1 MCLSLFFMS
10 NIIAIN
16 ARIANDKRAIFSISD
31 FTETPNE
38 SKGLEIINPV
48 KLMLCRIKKNAI
60 NIDKII
66 KSFFIL
72 NLAKVY
78 EAKTSVFPCID

>member
-1 MCLSLFFMS
+1 MR
-10 NIIAIN
+10 NINAIN
-16 ARIANDKRAIFSISD
+16 ARIANDKRAIFSISH

-38 SKGLEIINPV
+38 SKGLDTINPV

-72 NLAKVY
+72 LP
-78 EAKTSVFPCID
+78 SIRLLL